1 MTPDNG
7 LKILIKS
14 ELELK
19 YFPRFVSGKNVGHV
33 VLPSM

>member
-14 ELELK
+14 ELELNK
-19 YFPRFVSGKNVGHV
+19 FPRFVSGKNMDHV
-33 VLPSM
+33 VLPLM